1 MADFT
6 GWRTSTRT
14 QGQGQCVEVGFAV
27 DEVAVRD
34 TKNRAAG
41 ITVSRRQWRRFLDH
55 LGRGR
60 FGSAVALQERSD

>member
-14 QGQGQCVEVGFAV
+14 QGQGQCVEVGFTG

-34 TKNRAAG
+34 TKNRAVG
-41 ITVSRRQWRRFLDH
+41 IVLSRRQWRRFVDDLVRDR
-55 LGRGR
+55 L
-60 FGSAVALQERSD
+60 GSAVALQERSD